1 MIILIIG
8 IGSIA
13 QKHIKS
19 IKKYF
24 HDSTII
30 ALRSSYESKKFVD
43 VENIYDLNEINFK
56 IDFVIISN
64 PTYLHEKTILEC
76 IKLGCPLFIEK
87 PVLSVLTNASI
98 LSKAINVS
106 KTKTYIACNL
116 RFHPAIKFLKQYI
129 SILEDKINEVNIYF
143 GSNMPSWR
151 PGKDYKQIYSS
162 YKSLG
167 GGVQLDLIHEI
178 DYCVWLFGMPNKVC
192 SLKRKVSNLEID
204 SEDFISYNLVYEK
217 FTVNII
223 LNYYRIDTK
232 RTIEL
237 VCESDTIITN
247 LIENSIYS
255 SVSKSLMYSESF
267 EMSNTYDDQI
277 QYFINSLENKI
288 DLMNDFDESIEILK
302 LALNE

>member
-19 IKKYF
+19 VKKF
-24 HDSTII
+24 FQESTIL
-30 ALRSSYESKKFVD
+30 ALRSSYESKKFGE
-43 VENIYDLNEINFK
+43 VEDIYDLNEIKFK

-87 PVLSVLTNASI
+87 PVLSELTNANF
-98 LSKAINVS
+98 LSKAIKDSN
-106 KTKTYIACNL
+106 TKTYVACNL
-116 RFHPAIKFLKQYI
+116 RFHPAVIFLKQYI
-129 SILEDKINEVNIYF
+129 SKLEDKINEVNVYF
-143 GSNMPSWR
+143 GSYMPSWR
-151 PGKDYKQIYSS
+151 PGKDYKEVYSS

-167 GGVQLDLIHEI
+167 GGVRLDLIHEI
-178 DYCVWLFGMPNKVC
+178 DYCVWLFGMPNKVY
-192 SLKRKVSNLEID
+192 SLKRKISNLEID

-223 LNYYRIDTK
+223 LNYYRIDNK

-237 VCESDTIITN
+237 VCESDTLVTN

-255 SVSKSLMYSESF
+255 TVSNSLIYSELF

-277 QYFINSLENKI
+277 QYFVNSLESKN
-288 DLMNDFDESIEILK
+288 DFMNNFDESIEILK